1 MAPSQDCPFVNGLD
15 PGHGQSW
22 YRKTT
27 PNQGAP
33 VSKLKISTALL
44 AASALIV
51 NGAASAQ
58 ATALD
63 EYIQWF
69 CPILVPCR

>member
-44 AASALIV
+44 AASALIA
-51 NGAASAQ
+51 NGAA
-58 ATALD
+58 
-63 EYIQWF
+63 
-69 CPILVPCR
+69 